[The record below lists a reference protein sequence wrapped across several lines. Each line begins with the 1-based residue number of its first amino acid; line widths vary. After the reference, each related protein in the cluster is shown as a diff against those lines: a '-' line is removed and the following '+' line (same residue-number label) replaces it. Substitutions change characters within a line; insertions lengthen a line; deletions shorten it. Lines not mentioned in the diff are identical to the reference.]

1 MHAVIRCPQNTL
13 STDIW
18 PMEINSDTW
27 VYNRV
32 PDIQSGLSATGY
44 GQGQSLI
51 QFQKPLSTVMFGVVQ
66 KYVLGPKL

>member
-1 MHAVIRCPQNTL
+1 
-13 STDIW
+13 
-18 PMEINSDTW
+18 MEINSDTW